1 MSSTTP
7 VRVEVVTPAR
17 LHLGFLDL
25 QGGLGRRFGSLGL
38 TIDTFATSLC
48 AERAEAF
55 AAQGPGA
62 ERALHYATEW
72 AAARGGP
79 GAAHI
84 HMQQA
89 IPDHCGLG
97 SGTQMALAVGTAL
110 ERLYGGEPDTRRIA
124 QTLQRGMRSGIGIG
138 AFDEGGFIVDCGR
151 EAQDEQAPP
160 IAMRLPVPEQWR
172 ALLLFDQR
180 SLGLHGAAE
189 TAAFSNL
196 PEFPEAAAGNICRLV
211 LMKLVPGLLEG
222 DFRAFAESVH
232 EIQRIVGRHFAPAQ
246 GGCFA
251 SPAVAN
257 ALDWLEGEGI
267 KGSGQSSWGPT
278 GFVLTEEEASARG
291 LEEDLKQRFGE
302 LSPLRYR
309 IVGPRNRGA
318 SVEVVRA
325 PRALSLDRARQSR
338 MNSETGVMH
347 ATRSAGCKAVGG
359 GKRNRSVL
367 PTNER

>member
-1 MSSTTP
+1 MSSTSP

-55 AAQGPGA
+55 AAQGSGA
-62 ERALHYATEW
+62 ERALRYATEW
-72 AAARGGP
+72 AAARECP

-84 HMQQA
+84 HMRQA

-110 ERLYGGEPDTRRIA
+110 ERLYGGEPDTRGIA
-124 QTLQRGMRSGIGIG
+124 QALQRGARSGIGIG

-151 EAQDEQAPP
+151 GARDEQAPP

-189 TAAFSNL
+189 TAAFSDL
-196 PEFPEAAAGNICRLV
+196 PEFPEAAAGSVCRLV
-211 LMKLVPGLLEG
+211 LMKLVPGLLGG

-232 EIQRIVGRHFAPAQ
+232 EIQRIVGKHFAPVQ

-251 SPAVAN
+251 SPAVTET
-257 ALDWLEGEGI
+257 LDWLEGRGI

-278 GFVLTEEEASARG
+278 GFVLAEDDASARG
-291 LEEDLKQRFGE
+291 LERDLKRRFGE

-318 SVEVVRA
+318 TVAVVRA
-325 PRALSLDRARQSR
+325 HRGLSLDRARESR
-338 MNSETGVMH
+338 MNSETGRVH
-347 ATRSAGCKAVGG
+347 GTKSARRKAVGG

-367 PTNER
+367 PRNER